1 MTTDGSRR
9 NEDGTGRGRIIITVS
24 MTTDVSGR
32 NGVGG
37 GSGRGKM
44 MKDEIDINDKFSV
57 TGQRSGRRGRAG
69 GGMLRLSR

>member
-1 MTTDGSRR
+1 MEGMMDKTVL
-9 NEDGTGRGRIIITVS
+9 ITVS

-44 MKDEIDINDKFSV
+44 MKDEIDIAIGF
-57 TGQRSGRRGRAG
+57 
-69 GGMLRLSR
+69 L